1 MATYLIGYDLTD
13 KAEDAY
19 TELEQA
25 IKSLGSTWW
34 HHLDST
40 WIVVTEL
47 SATEVRDKLTPHL
60 KSNDKILV
68 VKSGREAAWRGF
80 NDRGSTW
87 LKDHL

>member
-25 IKSLGSTWW
+25 IKNLGSTWW

-40 WIVVTEL
+40 WIVVTGL
-47 SATEVRDKLTPHL
+47 SAEEVRNKLAPHL
-60 KSNDKILV
+60 KSNLV
-68 VKSGREAAWRGF
+68 VKSGGEAAWRGF
-80 NDRGSTW
+80 NDRGSKW
-87 LKDHL
+87 LKGHL